1 MNGTMKVLIGGVLT
15 VSVALVVLLIQLNM
29 NISQL

>member
-15 VSVALVVLLIQLNM
+15 VSAALVVLLIQLNM